1 MQENIKDSR
10 EEEYML
16 MMLFMS
22 MGMTE
27 NQLKII
33 RDIYIKNKEEDDEFH
48 YHICMN

>member
-22 MGMTE
+22 IGMTE

-33 RDIYIKNKEEDDEFH
+33 RDIYLKNKECEFIT
-48 YHICMN
+48 ICLN